1 MMEISLVTYLCCRKT
16 LCFSV
21 SYSILQSHFPSLDYF
36 VCCSR
41 SWRFWE
47 IPESLWLSRPVQE
60 CVCCDKGK
68 SSRPTP
74 SKSVNTNDVRTKHV
88 YDELLKK

>member
-1 MMEISLVTYLCCRKT
+1 MCEEHDGNKFSYLCCRKT

-21 SYSILQSHFPSLDYF
+21 SYSILQRHFPSLDYF
-36 VCCSR
+36 VCC

-68 SSRPTP
+68 SSRPIP

-88 YDELLKK
+88 NDELL

>member
-36 VCCSR
+36 VCCS
-41 SWRFWE
+41 WRFWE

-68 SSRPTP
+68 SSRHTP